1 MDRKLIVIG
10 SKGFIGKH
18 LTASLNPAI
27 YTRHKGSPYLI
38 NLNAPNLKP
47 LPLST
52 ETHAIIAAGCANIN
66 DCNKRPEETYAINV
80 AGTLHLAKQ
89 CTEMGLFPILF
100 STDYVFDG
108 KEGGYTES
116 SPTSPINAYGKQK
129 AELEERIHDATGGN
143 YLMLRLSKI
152 YSTSIG
158 DDSLLDEMMQTL
170 IQGRTVRA
178 ATDQVFCPL
187 HINDLVSIIQ
197 ELIDQKITGLIN
209 IGGKE
214 TLSRYALALDVCE
227 SLNVSKVFI
236 EPISLDE
243 LEGDPR
249 PKKTALNCKKLYETI
264 GIEPQSLQSSI
275 STLAA
280 DYLNEDFLLN

>member
-1 MDRKLIVIG
+1 MNRNLVVIG

-27 YTRHKGSPYLI
+27 YTHHKESPYLVD
-38 NLNAPNLKP
+38 LNTPNLKT

-52 ETHAIIAAGCANIN
+52 ETHAVIAAGCANIN
-66 DCNKRPEETYAINV
+66 DCNNHPEKTYAINV
-80 AGTLHLAKQ
+80 AGTLRIAKQ
-89 CTEMGLFPILF
+89 CTELGLCPILF

-187 HINDLVSIIQ
+187 HINDLLSIIQ

-249 PKKTALNCKKLYETI
+249 PKKQRLTAKNFTKL
-264 GIEPQSLQSSI
+264 
-275 STLAA
+275 LA
-280 DYLNEDFLLN
+280 

>member
-1 MDRKLIVIG
+1 MNRKLIVIG

-27 YTRHKGSPYLI
+27 YTHHKGSPYLI
-38 NLNAPNLKP
+38 DLNTPNLKT

-52 ETHAIIAAGCANIN
+52 ETHAVIAAGCTNIN
-66 DCNKRPEETYAINV
+66 DCNNHPEKNYAINV
-80 AGTLHLAKQ
+80 AGTLRIAKQ
-89 CTEMGLFPILF
+89 CTELGLCPILF

-108 KEGGYTES
+108 EEGGYTES

-129 AELEERIHDATGGN
+129 AELEEGIHDATGGN

-187 HINDLVSIIQ
+187 HIDDLVAIIQ
-197 ELIDQKITGLIN
+197 ELIDQRITGLIN
-209 IGGKE
+209 IGGDE
-214 TLSRYALALDVCE
+214 TLSRYSLALEACE
-227 SLNVSKVFI
+227 NLNISRTCI

-243 LEGDPR
+243 LEGPPR
-249 PKKTALNCKKLYETI
+249 PKKTALNCQKLYETVS
-264 GIEPQSLQSSI
+264 IEPRSLRKAISI
-275 STLAA
+275 LAA
-280 DYLNEDFLLN
+280 DYLNKDFLLN